1 MAKNKLT
8 RSDIDKAIPPR
19 EKDEAIRQS
28 ERYEMEYNISK
39 KELDEILE
47 KLEQLMELLKEKE

>member
-19 EKDEAIRQS
+19 EKDKAIRQS

-39 KELDEILE
+39 KELDGILE